1 MLDEGRVAGG
11 ADVGGC
17 LIKLLTEDG
26 VSPGKIN
33 AVTSPKRAGCE
44 EGADGERPS
53 KKVVTKKTPW
63 SLPTDF
69 KMPTIAEHLDIS
81 PEDPC
86 MTLAAETVG
95 GIEEAMLSDRKEAC
109 AKATIVWKKNTTPM
123 WVSSSIYS
131 TISTYKAYFCVSL
144 KFDDTGACRF
154 LRDTW
159 VHITLGT
166 WRSTSQEYKCPT
178 TIQQHDVEHMKTFLA
193 AVLSQALP
201 EWWAIKL
208 DRNETWQSSWSYEL
222 QDEYQKSVMTTLQNM
237 LVDSAKLFG
246 YDIEYPESLH
256 VSWI

>member
-1 MLDEGRVAGG
+1 
-11 ADVGGC
+11 
-17 LIKLLTEDG
+17 
-26 VSPGKIN
+26 
-33 AVTSPKRAGCE
+33 
-44 EGADGERPS
+44 
-53 KKVVTKKTPW
+53 
-63 SLPTDF
+63 
-69 KMPTIAEHLDIS
+69 
-81 PEDPC
+81 

-144 KFDDTGACRF
+144 KFDDPGACRF

-166 WRSTSQEYKCPT
+166 WLSTSQEYKCPT
-178 TIQQHDVEHMKTFLA
+178 TIQQHDVDAMESFLA

-222 QDEYQKSVMTTLQNM
+222 QDEYQKSVMTRLQNM
-237 LVDSAKLFG
+237 LVDSARLFG
-246 YDIEYPESLH
+246 YDIEYPDSLH

>member
-1 MLDEGRVAGG
+1 MSVEF
-11 ADVGGC
+11 
-17 LIKLLTEDG
+17 
-26 VSPGKIN
+26 
-33 AVTSPKRAGCE
+33 AVDAFPTASLKRAC
-44 EGADGERPS
+44 GEAECQR
-53 KKVVTKKTPW
+53 VTKKTPW
-63 SLPTDF
+63 SLPNDF
-69 KMPTIAEHLDIS
+69 KMPTIVEHLDIS
-81 PEDPC
+81 PGDTC

-144 KFDDTGACRF
+144 KFDDLDACRF
-154 LRDTW
+154 VQDEW

-166 WRSTSQEYKCPT
+166 WRSTSQEYKFPT
-178 TIQQHDVEHMKTFLA
+178 TIHQHDVEHMKTFLA
-193 AVLSQALP
+193 AALSQALP

>member
-1 MLDEGRVAGG
+1 MSVEFAIDAAPTASLKRICGEDE
-11 ADVGGC
+11 C
-17 LIKLLTEDG
+17 Q
-26 VSPGKIN
+26 
-33 AVTSPKRAGCE
+33 RA
-44 EGADGERPS
+44 S
-53 KKVVTKKTPW
+53 KMVWPM
-63 SLPTDF
+63 PNNF
-69 KMPTIAEHLDIS
+69 KMPTVEEGFDIS
-81 PEDPC
+81 PTDTC

-95 GIEEAMLSDRKEAC
+95 GIERAMLSDRKEAC
-109 AKATIVWKKNTTPM
+109 EKATIVWMKNTTPM

-144 KFDDTGACRF
+144 KFDDQDACRF
-154 LRDTW
+154 VQAEH

-178 TIQQHDVEHMKTFLA
+178 TIQQDDAEHMKTFLA
-193 AVLSQALP
+193 VALSQALP

-246 YDIEYPESLH
+246 YDIEYPDSLH

>member
-1 MLDEGRVAGG
+1 MSVEF
-11 ADVGGC
+11 
-17 LIKLLTEDG
+17 
-26 VSPGKIN
+26 
-33 AVTSPKRAGCE
+33 AVDAFPTASLKRACGDDECQR
-44 EGADGERPS
+44 AS
-53 KKVVTKKTPW
+53 KKTPW

-81 PEDPC
+81 PEDTC

-144 KFDDTGACRF
+144 KFVDMDACRF
-154 LRDTW
+154 VQDKW

-166 WRSTSQEYKCPT
+166 WHSTSQEYKCPT
-178 TIQQHDVEHMKTFLA
+178 RIQHHDAESMHTFLA
-193 AVLSQALP
+193 AALSQALP

>member
-1 MLDEGRVAGG
+1 
-11 ADVGGC
+11 
-17 LIKLLTEDG
+17 
-26 VSPGKIN
+26 
-33 AVTSPKRAGCE
+33 
-44 EGADGERPS
+44 
-53 KKVVTKKTPW
+53 
-63 SLPTDF
+63 
-69 KMPTIAEHLDIS
+69 
-81 PEDPC
+81 

-109 AKATIVWKKNTTPM
+109 AKATIVWMKNTTPM
-123 WVSSSIYS
+123 WVSSSIHS

-178 TIQQHDVEHMKTFLA
+178 TIQPGDAEHMKTFLA
-193 AVLSQALP
+193 VALSQALP

-208 DRNETWQSSWSYEL
+208 DRNESWRSSWSYEL